1 MVEQLVFIAV
11 FTTVELGP
19 VSPIKLRQFQP
30 ASHRME
36 DRLGN
41 GFSHTIKNGNIDG
54 TLTNSIL
61 KGTNPLARSQLSS
74 EPLHLATFH
83 RAEIVGME
91 RFIRFVIAS
100 LTTFT
105 NIFNE
110 IIFKSLWPS
119 KGTRRAALVRR

>member
-1 MVEQLVFIAV
+1 MVEQLGFIAV

-30 ASHRME
+30 ASHRWE
-36 DRLGN
+36 DPLGN

-54 TLTNSIL
+54 TPANSSL
-61 KGTNPLARSQLSS
+61 KGTNPLARSLSR

-91 RFIRFVIAS
+91 RFILFVIAS
-100 LTTFT
+100 ITTFT

-110 IIFKSLWPS
+110 IILKSLRPS
-119 KGTRRAALVRR
+119 KGTRRAALVRS